1 MNILKSRYLL
11 KCAIPYIIQ
20 VLVKYCLSTGMVRI
34 THLLRKPINKEKT
47 YYNSVWLVLQK
58 YLNRNCNL
66 SVANWSQ
73 SAIKNTPSS
82 DSLLTNFA
90 PTSAF
95 LQAGLWSCSGR
106 PSDFPEASPKLT
118 KERPVQHLKKGRSW
132 SGVSRVL
139 LLLTALVFQYLYFSF
154 KALKNIRAFI
164 LLAFMFHMFSLSAQ
178 TPRKDSGADGPIAG
192 QSDIIPLKI
201 GHKVPEE
208 FWAKEHLFYINGDT
222 VRKTL
227 HEYKGKLLI
236 LDFWMIG
243 CSKCFLHQ
251 KEINYYKKLYGDKLA
266 VIMVNGVKTK
276 NNYASIHSYLKNEWF
291 RSLGLESFSSIIE
304 SSYLDQLL
312 QPAGYPMYYWIN
324 QYGILQT
331 VTYRNLL
338 DRDYVAPFL
347 EK

>member
-1 MNILKSRYLL
+1 MNILKSRHLL
-11 KCAIPYIIQ
+11 KCPIPHIIQ
-20 VLVKYCLSTGMVRI
+20 VLVKYCLSTDIVLFTGQ
-34 THLLRKPINKEKT
+34 LRKQINKGKIC
-47 YYNSVWLVLQK
+47 NKSASLILQK
-58 YLNRNCNL
+58 YLNRTCNL

-82 DSLLTNFA
+82 YCLLTNFA

-106 PSDFPEASPKLT
+106 PSDFPEASPK
-118 KERPVQHLKKGRSW
+118 PVKTTPMQHTKKGRSW
-132 SGVSRVL
+132 SGVGRGL
-139 LLLTALVFQYLYFSF
+139 LLCTILVS
-154 KALKNIRAFI
+154 
-164 LLAFMFHMFSLSAQ
+164 MFSLSAQ

-291 RSLGLESFSSIIE
+291 RSLGLDSFSSIIE

-331 VTYRNLL
+331 ITYRNLL